1 MSRERELLEKILPNC
16 LDFLY
21 DLQGAWDWKKDERA
35 GNAKEYD
42 GLVALISDIQELI
55 AQLTINYWEPEQEPL
70 SDESIA
76 EQAVWAANTK
86 HSFKEGVRWAEKMHG
101 IGGGNEHS

>member
-1 MSRERELLEKILPNC
+1 MSIDKELLGKILPNC

-55 AQLTINYWEPEQEPL
+55 AQLTINYWEPEQKPL
-70 SDESIA
+70 SDEEIDKAYQESCRNYYELAFRDGVRFA
-76 EQAVWAANTK
+76 EQY
-86 HSFKEGVRWAEKMHG
+86 HG
-101 IGGGNEHS
+101 IGERK